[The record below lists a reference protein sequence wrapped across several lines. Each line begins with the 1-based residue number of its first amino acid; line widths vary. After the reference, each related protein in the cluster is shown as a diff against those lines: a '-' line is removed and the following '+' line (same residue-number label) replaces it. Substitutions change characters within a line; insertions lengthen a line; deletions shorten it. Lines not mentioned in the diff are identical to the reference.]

1 MDGACLTSTG
11 EVAPPTGKGP
21 TRPCNVTP
29 LQGSAP
35 HALFYDLT
43 HDNESPL
50 HKRSAEDA
58 LSTGAL
64 VTFSHSATGSVK
76 GFDDIYPKLLNLVSD
91 NRKYELSAT
100 GGISKVKRLLNHL
113 HTEMALE
120 GYDEGH
126 VHQENDVSTSSQATY
141 LCTDHQGQYIVF
153 HRVHPHTQK
162 GYVLVAHT
170 AFNKGSKDRG
180 WSESVT
186 WQLIEEV

>member
-1 MDGACLTSTG
+1 MDGACLTSSG

-21 TRPCNVTP
+21 TRPCTVTP

-76 GFDDIYPKLLNLVSD
+76 GFDDIYPKLLDLVGD
-91 NRKYELSAT
+91 NRKYALSAT

-113 HTEMALE
+113 HTEMAVE

-126 VHQENDVSTSSQATY
+126 VHQENDVSASSWATCLY
-141 LCTDHQGQYIVF
+141 TDHQDQYIVF

-180 WSESVT
+180 WSEST
-186 WQLIEEV
+186 TK